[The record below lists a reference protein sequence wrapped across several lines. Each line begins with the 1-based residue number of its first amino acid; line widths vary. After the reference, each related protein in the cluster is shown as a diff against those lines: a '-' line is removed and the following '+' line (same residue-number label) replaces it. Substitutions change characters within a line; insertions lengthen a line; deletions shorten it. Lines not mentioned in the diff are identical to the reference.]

1 MVITQMVILVLTLQ
15 IYSSNYYLVFTVLS
29 KVTYLKYMY
38 MLIYNQALQ
47 SIQVELQTKS
57 TRIGI

>member
-15 IYSSNYYLVFTVLS
+15 IYSSKYYLVCTVLS

-47 SIQVELQTKS
+47 SI
-57 TRIGI
+57 